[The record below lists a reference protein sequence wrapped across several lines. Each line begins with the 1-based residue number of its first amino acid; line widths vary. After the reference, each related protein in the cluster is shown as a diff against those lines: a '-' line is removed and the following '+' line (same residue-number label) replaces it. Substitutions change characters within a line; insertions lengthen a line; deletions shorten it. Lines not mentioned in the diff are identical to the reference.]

1 MTPSLSRKLRILGF
15 CVVLLLGLQGCSLI
29 APFVVPKIDIPP
41 APTLQV
47 CPERPE
53 LQGKIVELE
62 DGSQGVL
69 LTMETARALSAYLS
83 LYRFCA
89 ETNVLELEGYIEKLV
104 NRLKA
109 VSGNAE

>member
-1 MTPSLSRKLRILGF
+1 MPKYSNSRFLCRTFAILSCLAF
-15 CVVLLLGLQGCSLI
+15 LLGGCSLI

-53 LQGKIVELE
+53 RKGKIVELE

-83 LYRFCA
+83 LYRFSA
-89 ETNVLELEGYIEKLV
+89 ETNVLELEGYIE
-104 NRLKA
+104 
-109 VSGNAE
+109 